1 MMCKEEVNR
10 KLMRQIILLVGL
22 AIFGVLGSSLINP
35 SVSHAAVELKGLYQF
50 RVQVNSQA
58 PGERQQAL
66 QEALEATLLKLTGD
80 SQLDGHPVVNQALR
94 NVRDYVV
101 QYGYQQD
108 DQLWL
113 WAQFD
118 QSQVD
123 RLIQEA
129 GSGIWSNLRPK
140 LLVWLVGENDDLQ
153 RQLFAADSEAIVVQQ
168 LKNAAQR
175 RGLPIQLPLLD
186 LNDSMT
192 VSVID
197 VWARFMDTIS
207 FASTRYSPDGTVVA
221 RFYRT
226 DPSMITEQQPEAWSG
241 DWTLHIGELRWSG
254 SVRAMDRS
262 EIGALIIAD
271 VTDQLAARYRI
282 GSQTDTLQ
290 DWTVTIENLHK
301 LEHTIAAEQLLAAM
315 PAVLNVQLVS
325 YNGRA
330 AQYVLRL
337 QTDPARIRQAMDLSP
352 QLEALMSDETP
363 DANEQAARFRWVD

>member
-1 MMCKEEVNR
+1 
-10 KLMRQIILLVGL
+10 MRQIILLVGL

-35 SVSHAAVELKGLYQF
+35 SVSHAAVELKELYQF

-58 PGERQQAL
+58 PGERQKAL

-80 SQLDGHPVVNQALR
+80 SQLDGHPVVSQALR

-254 SVRAMDRS
+254 SVRALDRS

-290 DWTVTIENLHK
+290 NWTVTIENLHK

-330 AQYVLRL
+330 AEYVLRL